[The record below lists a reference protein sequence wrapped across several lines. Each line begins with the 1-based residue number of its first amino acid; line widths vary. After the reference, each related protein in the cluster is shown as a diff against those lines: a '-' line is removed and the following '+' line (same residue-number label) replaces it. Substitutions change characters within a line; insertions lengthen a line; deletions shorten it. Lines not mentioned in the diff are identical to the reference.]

1 MRGPVDQIENW
12 TQQAV
17 SAFAALGCAEIIAA
31 ARSWLRAEAILEGA
45 TSPAPVIAASRSNA
59 GIAHLILENRSEA
72 DVAFREAEEHWR
84 QAIESVATLEVPL
97 TGTSSFHFRL
107 AAKVPLALME
117 ARRQR
122 YRHLAEV
129 ARAITRFNHL
139 FVDPANMTSGLVTHR
154 TSELASLLSE
164 ILGPASAEVCLLT
177 TAGASLD
184 DSATFSPYSRKSA
197 EFAHGPP
204 ALTNGLSSD
213 RAILEAAVALT
224 ALLGLPAFLAIE
236 HRQKAAEP
244 HSQCP
249 NLT

>member
-1 MRGPVDQIENW
+1 M
-12 TQQAV
+12 
-17 SAFAALGCAEIIAA
+17 
-31 ARSWLRAEAILEGA
+31 LEGA

-59 GIAHLILENRSEA
+59 GVAHLILGNSSEA

-84 QAIESVATLEVPL
+84 RVIESVATLDVPL

-107 AAKVPLALME
+107 AAKVPHALME

-139 FVDPANMTSGLVTHR
+139 FADPANLTSGLVAHR
-154 TSELASLLSE
+154 TSEMATILSE

-177 TAGASLD
+177 MTGASLND
-184 DSATFSPYSRKSA
+184 AATFFSYVRKSA
-197 EFAHGPP
+197 EFAHSPSTL
-204 ALTNGLSSD
+204 ANGLSSD
-213 RAILEAAVALT
+213 RTILEGAVALT
-224 ALLGLPAFLAIE
+224 ALLGLPAFLAME
-236 HRQKAAEP
+236 HQRKATVTP
-244 HSQCP
+244 SQCP

>member
-1 MRGPVDQIENW
+1 MPVDQIENW
-12 TQQAV
+12 TQQTV
-17 SAFAALGCAEIIAA
+17 SAFLTLGRAEIISA
-31 ARSWLRAEAILEGA
+31 ARSWLRAEATFEGA
-45 TSPAPVIAASRSNA
+45 TIPVPVIAASRSNA
-59 GIAHLILENRSEA
+59 GIAHLILENTSEA

-84 QAIESVATLEVPL
+84 QAIESVATLDVPL

-107 AAKVPLALME
+107 AAKVPHALME

-122 YRHLAEV
+122 YRHLTEG

-139 FVDPANMTSGLVTHR
+139 FVDGANLTSGLIANR
-154 TSELASLLSE
+154 TSELASILSE
-164 ILGPASAEVCLLT
+164 ILGPGSAEVCLLT
-177 TAGASLD
+177 MTGASLHD
-184 DSATFSPYSRKSA
+184 AATFSPYGRKSA
-197 EFAHGPP
+197 EFAHSPP
-204 ALTNGLSSD
+204 ALANGLSSD

-236 HRQKAAEP
+236 HQRKAAET

>member
-1 MRGPVDQIENW
+1 MPVDQIENW
-12 TQQAV
+12 TQQTV
-17 SAFAALGCAEIIAA
+17 SAFLTLGRAEIISA
-31 ARSWLRAEAILEGA
+31 ARSWLRAEATLEGA
-45 TSPAPVIAASRSNA
+45 TIPEPVIAASRSNA
-59 GIAHLILENRSEA
+59 GIAHLILENTSEA

-84 QAIESVATLEVPL
+84 QAIESVATLDVPL

-107 AAKVPLALME
+107 AAKVPHALME

-122 YRHLAEV
+122 YRHLAEG

-139 FVDPANMTSGLVTHR
+139 FVDGANPTSGLIANR
-154 TSELASLLSE
+154 TSELASILSE
-164 ILGPASAEVCLLT
+164 ILGPGSAEVCLLT
-177 TAGASLD
+177 MTGASLHD
-184 DSATFSPYSRKSA
+184 AATFSPYGRKSA
-197 EFAHGPP
+197 EFGHSPP
-204 ALTNGLSSD
+204 ALANGLSSD

-236 HRQKAAEP
+236 HQRKAAET